1 MVQIQFRPAG
11 KTIDVSRGTLLFD
24 AVRRAGMPIA
34 SPCGDDL
41 ICAKCG
47 VWIHEGR
54 TAREAPVET
63 DAKRRNRVPSGQRLA
78 CAVRVRDDLVVSA
91 DYWGEGER

>member
-1 MVQIQFRPAG
+1 MPKIQFRPSG
-11 KTIDVSRGTLLFD
+11 RTVSVQPGTLLID
-24 AVRRAGMPIA
+24 AIRAAGLPIA

-54 TAREAPVET
+54 TTREAPVER
-63 DAKRRNRVPSGQRLA
+63 DAKRRNRVPEGQRLA
-78 CAVRVRDDLVVSA
+78 CALRVRDDLVVSA
-91 DYWGEGER
+91 DYWGGDE